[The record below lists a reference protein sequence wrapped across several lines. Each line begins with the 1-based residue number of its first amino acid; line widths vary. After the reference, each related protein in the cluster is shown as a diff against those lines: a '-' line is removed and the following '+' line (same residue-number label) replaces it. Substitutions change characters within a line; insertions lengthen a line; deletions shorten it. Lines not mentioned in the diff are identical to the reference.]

1 MFSLISQ
8 SFSSISLSLEGGT
21 IWETEWYY
29 KVMELL
35 IRGEYVQSILYIY
48 FNGAVFLKPIS
59 MYNEY
64 VVRKNNMNASSY
76 NNDLFGKICPV
87 VQ

>member
-1 MFSLISQ
+1 
-8 SFSSISLSLEGGT
+8 
-21 IWETEWYY
+21 
-29 KVMELL
+29 MELL

-48 FNGAVFLKPIS
+48 FNNAVFWKPIS

-76 NNDLFGKICPV
+76 NNDLFGKIFPV